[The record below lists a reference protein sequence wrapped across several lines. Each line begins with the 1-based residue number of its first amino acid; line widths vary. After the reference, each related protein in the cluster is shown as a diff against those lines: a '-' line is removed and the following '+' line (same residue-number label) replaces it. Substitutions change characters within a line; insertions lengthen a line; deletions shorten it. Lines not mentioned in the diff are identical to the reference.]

1 MAVGCDRARQQ
12 KCGNDGPGNPATTA
26 VRGTYR
32 NIAMEITLG
41 LVFLIIGLFVALRRA
56 FAKASVDVGSDNFMY
71 NVKASEKYALSA
83 IEHFDIPYKQI
94 TIKQPKLDVFAQSA
108 TGYLLDGKF
117 TIVAMHPIDNHVF
130 IQLRI
135 DYSDFDLKWNGE
147 MGEVKKTDA
156 ANFLLTYEPDIEKL
170 TLNGVMFHNLTDKL
184 HYQEFATS
192 VLTIIENQFSAQR
205 LSTYNI

>member
-1 MAVGCDRARQQ
+1 
-12 KCGNDGPGNPATTA
+12 
-26 VRGTYR
+26 
-32 NIAMEITLG
+32 MEITLG
-41 LVFLIIGLFVALRRA
+41 LIFLIIGLFVALRRA
-56 FAKASVDVGSDNFMY
+56 FSRASVDLGSDSFMY
-71 NVKASEKYALSA
+71 DVKASEKYALAA

-94 TIKQPKLDVFAQSA
+94 TIKQPQLDVFAQSA
-108 TGYLLDGKF
+108 TGYLLAGKF

-135 DYSDFDLKWNGE
+135 DYNDFDLKWNGE

-156 ANFLLTYEPDIEKL
+156 ANFLLTYEPGIEKL
-170 TLNGVMFHNLTDKL
+170 TLNGIMFHNLTDKL

>member
-1 MAVGCDRARQQ
+1 
-12 KCGNDGPGNPATTA
+12 
-26 VRGTYR
+26 
-32 NIAMEITLG
+32 MEIALG
-41 LVFLIIGLFVALRRA
+41 LIFLIIGLFVALRRA
-56 FAKASVDVGSDNFMY
+56 FAKARVDVGSDNFMY
-71 NVKASEKYALSA
+71 KVKASEKYARSA

-94 TIKQPKLDVFAQSA
+94 TIKQPQLDVFAQSA
-108 TGYLLDGKF
+108 TGYLLAGKF

-130 IQLRI
+130 MQLRI
-135 DYSDFDLKWNGE
+135 DYNDFDLKWNGE

-156 ANFLLTYEPDIEKL
+156 ANFLLTYEPGTEKL
-170 TLNGVMFHNLTDKL
+170 TLNGIMFHNLTDKL